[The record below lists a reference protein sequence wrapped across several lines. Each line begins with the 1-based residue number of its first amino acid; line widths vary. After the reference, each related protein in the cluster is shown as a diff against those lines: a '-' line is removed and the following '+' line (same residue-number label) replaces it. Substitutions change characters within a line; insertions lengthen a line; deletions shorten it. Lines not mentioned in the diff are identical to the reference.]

1 MNADSR
7 AIVINHVTTHVLLVS
22 LPKPHC
28 PNKVLFFI
36 FSLGSVF
43 FSIIIIRNAVDHD
56 KPGSGSET
64 RKKTKKSRKARN
76 GR

>member
-7 AIVINHVTTHVLLVS
+7 AIVINHVTTRSVS
-22 LPKPHC
+22 FLAETALPQY
-28 PNKVLFFI
+28 KVSFFL
-36 FSLGSVF
+36 FSLGSF